1 MCGIVC
7 ISRQYCRTHGIQ
19 NCRFPLPSP
28 SKKNRVQKCPG
39 IVIYN
44 MMVNALRTEYYATVT
59 QQSYDTIVFIDSV
72 RDGVRAGS
80 K

>member
-1 MCGIVC
+1 
-7 ISRQYCRTHGIQ
+7 
-19 NCRFPLPSP
+19 
-28 SKKNRVQKCPG
+28 
-39 IVIYN
+39 

-59 QQSYDTIVFIDSV
+59 QQSYDTMVFIDSV